1 MTDKGPVFLRW
12 RVQGGVAPKEEQF
25 ATLDDAL
32 DAVEARWEELQHQ
45 APQILDRRRVLAVT
59 TEELREMMTAEEPGA
74 S

>member
-12 RVQGGVAPKEEQF
+12 RLEGRMEQRQEQF
-25 ATLDDAL
+25 ATLDEAL
-32 DAVEARWEELQHQ
+32 DAVEARWEELQRQ

-59 TEELREMMTAEEPGA
+59 TEELQQIMAAEE